1 MIKKISKK
9 DKEDWLKFIKGK
21 EKVFI
26 KDKELSSKNN
36 KSSIRTI
43 DLHGYNLED
52 ANKII
57 KIFIEKCYLNRINEI
72 NIITGKGSRS
82 NTENNPYKSKNMSI
96 LKYSV
101 PDYINS
107 DKELMKMIK
116 KIDFED
122 VNNSYKGSFAIF
134 LKKSNI

>member
-9 DKEDWLKFIKGK
+9 DREDWLKFIEGK
-21 EKVFI
+21 EKIFN
-26 KDKELSSKNN
+26 KDKELLFKNN
-36 KSSIRTI
+36 ESLIRTI

-57 KIFIEKCYLNRINEI
+57 KIFIEKCYLNGINEI

-82 NTENNPYKSKNMSI
+82 NAGNNPYTSKNLSI

-101 PDYINS
+101 PDYISS
-107 DKELMKMIK
+107 DKELMKKIK
-116 KIDFED
+116 KIDFKD
-122 VNNSYKGSFAIF
+122 VNNLSKGSFVVF
-134 LKKSNI
+134 LKKLNI